1 MFKRNPSP
9 KIQRATE
16 KYLGSLGSSREQLTD
31 KQWRIVTK
39 HVKFQRMVK
48 PIVLCCLMLGLMLM
62 GITLFYHRWARYD
75 IERVTPN
82 HPIDLRELGDD
93 GTIRVY
99 PQQIKEYLELLASMS
114 FYTGPAF
121 ILGVLLLVA
130 VFAVPLRIYENKKKF
145 EEFIPRKN
153 QQP

>member
-114 FYTGPAF
+114 FYTGPSF

>member
-9 KIQRATE
+9 KIQQATE